1 MAFGDGHALRV
12 LSSARSSV
20 MSGRDRLENVNPLV
34 VGKAAERKITPEEED
49 DSIRD
54 EIDAREIFGMY
65 EFMLLK
71 SKNTNLCGT
80 RVYNIRFGAVY
91 Q

>member
-1 MAFGDGHALRV
+1 MAFDDGHALRV
-12 LSSARSSV
+12 LSSV